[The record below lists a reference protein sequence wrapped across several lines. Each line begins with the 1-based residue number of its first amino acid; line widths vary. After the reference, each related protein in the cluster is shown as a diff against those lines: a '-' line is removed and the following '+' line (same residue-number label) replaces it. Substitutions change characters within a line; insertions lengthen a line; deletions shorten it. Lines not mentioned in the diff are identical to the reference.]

1 MRHAALNPAP
11 SSRTTGPGDEIVFWL
26 RAGTARP
33 TPFFLG
39 TETQEKQRVGPVRM
53 DQSNDT

>member
-1 MRHAALNPAP
+1 MLNPAL

-26 RAGTARP
+26 LAGTARP

-53 DQSNDT
+53 DQSNNT